1 MLRYTN
7 SVEESKSLNGIHGPM
22 IIISASGMCEFGR
35 VLHHLNN
42 NLADPKNLVLI
53 PENKFISLD
62 SQFKS
67 LIKKFSNL
75 FVS

>member
-7 SVEESKSLNGIHGPM
+7 SVDESKSLNGIHGPM

-42 NLADPKNLVLI
+42 NLSDPKNLVLI
-53 PENKFISLD
+53 VGYQAQKYSW
-62 SQFKS
+62 
-67 LIKKFSNL
+67 KKTCKR
-75 FVS
+75 